1 MTDNIWDETETTE
14 AVETN
19 ETETVLDRPKQSN
32 RKHSSR
38 GRGRPRSSVSHLSEE
53 TQLAIKAMLLDDQH
67 KKLLIDALGIEGDD
81 PFQFV
86 STVLLKRDEMIEAG
100 NWLVEMYTHSLTEDA
115 GIAVAVAVSQTG
127 MTDPETI
134 VRASALLVPLVPGSP
149 VIRKMDVSKSLL
161 PLTHAI
167 LKMTPDTVTTID
179 AIVET
184 LKG

>member
-19 ETETVLDRPKQSN
+19 ETETVLDRPKRPN
-32 RKHSSR
+32 RK
-38 GRGRPRSSVSHLSEE
+38 RGRPRSSVSHLSEE